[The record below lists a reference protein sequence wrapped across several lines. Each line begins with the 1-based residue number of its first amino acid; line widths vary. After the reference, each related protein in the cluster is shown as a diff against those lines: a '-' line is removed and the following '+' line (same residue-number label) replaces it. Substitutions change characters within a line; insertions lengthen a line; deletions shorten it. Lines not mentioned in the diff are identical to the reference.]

1 MLELCVIVLLGYISM
16 NLLYIVYI
24 LMDKISEVCRIY
36 DCNEFDE
43 LFESFPSVLLLL
55 LLYSKKYSFKRV

>member
-43 LFESFPSVLLLL
+43 LFESFPFKFPSPLIIALLSLI
-55 LLYSKKYSFKRV
+55 

>member
-43 LFESFPSVLLLL
+43 LFESFPF
-55 LLYSKKYSFKRV
+55 KYFVE